1 MSHVLFL
8 ALLQTLTWLHYWQ
21 SSYSRMDVERAVLM
35 GWSEMEA
42 DGQQKGGGQV
52 LEGAGCGP
60 RVGVGHC
67 GAVAASQV
75 QGQTPSF
82 QPLPH
87 LH

>member
-1 MSHVLFL
+1 MK
-8 ALLQTLTWLHYWQ
+8 
-21 SSYSRMDVERAVLM
+21 
-35 GWSEMEA
+35 A

-52 LEGAGCGP
+52 LERAGCGP

-67 GAVAASQV
+67 GVVAASQV

-82 QPLPH
+82 QPLPR